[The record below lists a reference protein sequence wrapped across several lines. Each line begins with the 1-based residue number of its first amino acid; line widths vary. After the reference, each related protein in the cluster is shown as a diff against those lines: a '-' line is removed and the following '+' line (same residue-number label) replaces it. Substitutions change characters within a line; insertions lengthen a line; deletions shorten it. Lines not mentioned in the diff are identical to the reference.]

1 MAVDHE
7 CAAPAAGQ
15 QVMGQA
21 WVPGACGERVD
32 REFGPYL
39 SLWNCYCLL
48 VAHHTHLLAVAKS
61 SEVPWCLLE
70 LVEIQG
76 AKCWILAEESLFNS
90 DEFP

>member
-1 MAVDHE
+1 MDHE